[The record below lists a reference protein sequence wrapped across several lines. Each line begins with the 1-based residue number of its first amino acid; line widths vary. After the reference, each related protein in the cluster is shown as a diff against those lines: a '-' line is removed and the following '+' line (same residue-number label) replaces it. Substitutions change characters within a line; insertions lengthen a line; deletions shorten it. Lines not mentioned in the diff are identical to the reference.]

1 MLRPARSRPILEK
14 RAETTRQPE
23 GRTLLLTHAEID
35 RAAFREAMSHFAAAV
50 SLVTTDGAAGR
61 RGVTVTS
68 VCSVSDDPATLL
80 VCLNRSSA
88 ANARF
93 EQNGVFAV
101 NVLADR
107 SEAVA
112 RAFAGEGQLDLDQR
126 FASGHWTVL
135 ETGAPILEDAIV
147 AFDCRIL
154 ESRTVAT
161 HRVTIGQ
168 VVGLSGPRA
177 GQSLIYRTRRFHAL
191 QHHEPE

>member
-1 MLRPARSRPILEK
+1 M
-14 RAETTRQPE
+14 
-23 GRTLLLTHAEID
+23 LLTHAEID

-50 SLVTTDGAAGR
+50 CLVTTDGAAGR

-101 NVLADR
+101 NVLGDR

-126 FASGHWTVL
+126 FATGRWTTL
-135 ETGAPILEDAIV
+135 ATGAPILEDAIV

-161 HRVTIGQ
+161 HQVTMGQ
-168 VVGLSGPRA
+168 VLGLSIPRA
-177 GQSLIYRTRRFHAL
+177 GHSLLYRARRYHAL
-191 QHHEPE
+191 QHAEAD

>member
-1 MLRPARSRPILEK
+1 M
-14 RAETTRQPE
+14 
-23 GRTLLLTHAEID
+23 LLTRAEID

-68 VCSVSDDPATLL
+68 VCSVSDEPATLL
-80 VCLNRSSA
+80 VCLNRSSG

-93 EQNGVFAV
+93 DQNGVFAV

-112 RAFAGEGQLDLDQR
+112 RAFAGEGKLDLEQR
-126 FASGHWTVL
+126 FAAGRWTTL

-168 VVGLSGPRA
+168 VVGLSVPRA
-177 GQSLIYRTRRFHAL
+177 GQSLVYRARRYHAL